1 MSISKDIIK
10 EIKNRL
16 DISTVVGEYVHSLK
30 RSGKNWIGLCPFH
43 NDKNPS
49 FSVSQD
55 YGIYRCFSCGEKG
68 DIINFIE
75 KIESVS
81 FSEAVKLLA
90 TRAGI
95 DVSFT
100 EGDSERYKEREEVI
114 QFNERVVKLFQHFLL
129 KKKEGEIGL
138 KYLNGRDINADIINQ
153 FKIGYAPKEYGRLES
168 FFIKKGYKPEFLV
181 SAGLFSKGERGL
193 KPLFFNRVIFP
204 IINYKGECIG
214 FGGRALEPEAKPK
227 YLNTPETIVYRKRE
241 NLYGIAVS
249 KEFIKATKS
258 VFIVEGYVD
267 AISCFKNGLK
277 NIVAPCGTA
286 ITKEQIKLLSRYA
299 EEIIFLFDGDEAG
312 MKGAIKGVTES
323 ANIENI
329 KTWVLVLPNNLDPDD
344 YFKTN
349 TIEAFN
355 IFQKQKVTPIEFLLY
370 FYTRNIDLKDFNNL
384 IKTLYL
390 LFGYVR
396 LWESEVIRKNLIET
410 VSVFLNIDKAT
421 TFREYE
427 KYLSKET
434 RYNAVPKEN
443 EALAIAS
450 VASGTETAFKPD
462 AALLREIDLLIYL
475 LKYTKRKDVITKS
488 GLESDHFTTDICK
501 KAYGFLIEKD
511 REDEKRIFIDLFDN
525 DDLKKRINERLFDIE
540 LMIEDK
546 KFDNIQKEKILLNN
560 IIDKIINL
568 KKSYYRVKSNSINE
582 KIKFS
587 ELYKDEE
594 LLKELQ
600 EEKTLIISEIVKLE
614 NLQELKR

>member
-75 KIESVS
+75 KIENVS

-90 TRAGI
+90 ARAGI
-95 DVSFT
+95 DVSLT
-100 EGDSERYKEREEVI
+100 EGDSEKYKEREEVI

-129 KKKEGEIGL
+129 KRREGENGL
-138 KYLNGRDINADIINQ
+138 KYLTGRDINADIISQ
-153 FKIGYAPKEYGRLES
+153 FRIGYAPKEYGRLES

-181 SAGLFSKGERGL
+181 STGLFSRGERGL

-214 FGGRALEPEAKPK
+214 FGGRALEPDAKPK
-227 YLNTPETIVYRKRE
+227 YLNTPETIAYRKRE

-249 KEFIKATKS
+249 KEFIKAKKS

-267 AISCFKNGLK
+267 AISCYKNGLK

-286 ITKEQIKLLSRYA
+286 ITKEQIRLLSRYA

-329 KTWVLVLPNNLDPDD
+329 KTSVLVLPNNLDPDD
-344 YFKTN
+344 YFKSN

-355 IFQKQKVTPIEFLLY
+355 IFQKQKVAPIEFLLY
-370 FYTRNIDLKDFNNL
+370 YYTRNMDMKDFNNL

-390 LFGYVR
+390 LFGYIK
-396 LWESEVIRKNLIET
+396 LWESEVIRKNLIEN
-410 VSVFLNIDKAT
+410 VSVFLNIDNAT

-434 RYNAVPKEN
+434 RYNSASKEDN
-443 EALAIAS
+443 AS
-450 VASGTETAFKPD
+450 TPANISSGAEQVLKPD
-462 AALLREIDLLIYL
+462 ATLLREVDLLLYL
-475 LKYTKRKDVITKS
+475 LKYTKRREVIVKS
-488 GLESDHFTTDICK
+488 SLEIEHFTTDIGK
-501 KAYGFLIEKD
+501 KAYNFLVEK
-511 REDEKRIFIDLFDN
+511 ELNDEQKFFIDLFDN
-525 DDLKKRINERLFDIE
+525 EELKKYINERLFDIE

-546 KFDNIQKEKILLNN
+546 KFDNIQKEKLLLNN

-568 KKSYYRVKSNSINE
+568 KKNYYRVKSNSINE

-600 EEKTLIISEIVKLE
+600 EEKTLIVSEIVKLE

>member
-1 MSISKDIIK
+1 M
-10 EIKNRL
+10 
-16 DISTVVGEYVHSLK
+16 
-30 RSGKNWIGLCPFH
+30 
-43 NDKNPS
+43 
-49 FSVSQD
+49 
-55 YGIYRCFSCGEKG
+55 
-68 DIINFIE
+68 
-75 KIESVS
+75 
-81 FSEAVKLLA
+81 
-90 TRAGI
+90 
-95 DVSFT
+95 
-100 EGDSERYKEREEVI
+100 
-114 QFNERVVKLFQHFLL
+114 
-129 KKKEGEIGL
+129 
-138 KYLNGRDINADIINQ
+138 
-153 FKIGYAPKEYGRLES
+153 
-168 FFIKKGYKPEFLV
+168 
-181 SAGLFSKGERGL
+181 
-193 KPLFFNRVIFP
+193 
-204 IINYKGECIG
+204 
-214 FGGRALEPEAKPK
+214 
-227 YLNTPETIVYRKRE
+227 
-241 NLYGIAVS
+241 
-249 KEFIKATKS
+249 
-258 VFIVEGYVD
+258 
-267 AISCFKNGLK
+267 
-277 NIVAPCGTA
+277 
-286 ITKEQIKLLSRYA
+286 
-299 EEIIFLFDGDEAG
+299 
-312 MKGAIKGVTES
+312 
-323 ANIENI
+323 
-329 KTWVLVLPNNLDPDD
+329 
-344 YFKTN
+344 
-349 TIEAFN
+349 
-355 IFQKQKVTPIEFLLY
+355 
-370 FYTRNIDLKDFNNL
+370 DLKDFNNL

-443 EALAIAS
+443 EVLAIAN

-462 AALLREIDLLIYL
+462 ATLLREIDLLIYL
-475 LKYTKRKDVITKS
+475 LKYTKRRDVITKS